1 MRVVRLI
8 SRACWLGQERTGCA
22 SIVQLGAG
30 AGAGTTLLAPRRG
43 GDRQVPSAGGA
54 GGLGSKPGVDALG
67 MEAMAALRQDANEL
81 AVGELGK
88 AYGAVEQRDAPRS
101 GGGGGVERE
110 RGERADSLLFEAL
123 VGRSGEGDG
132 GR

>member
-1 MRVVRLI
+1 
-8 SRACWLGQERTGCA
+8 
-22 SIVQLGAG
+22 
-30 AGAGTTLLAPRRG
+30 
-43 GDRQVPSAGGA
+43 
-54 GGLGSKPGVDALG
+54 

-132 GR
+132 GRWGNRVMEAVAASDEGETDDAYEGAQEAGEDDNDVGVEGEGTRRLRRRRQEKPCRGAHFVVD